1 MKHIQFTHVC
11 FDCKVE
17 KKKGKHNHLLRYY
30 ERLRKKWSKIEN

>member
-11 FDCKVE
+11 FDCRVE